1 MVEANPEQDND
12 QRLMNLFAPLI
23 ADKAAWEASF
33 TEEEKAKGAEF
44 EATLRT
50 DPEAAMAFQQEIND
64 TFAACDAN
72 NDGLLDRAE
81 FAAFVTASNQN
92 GVNRG
97 LKNRETTEE
106 FMDMVYPA
114 FNGFNEATDGV
125 SKGEILTILQYLNAH
140 MD

>member
-1 MVEANPEQDND
+1 MVDSRLLGLTAHID
-12 QRLMNLFAPLI
+12 QPRDREWLRGLNKKFCTDAAQTPHIAFKHIFA
-23 ADKAAWEASF
+23 
-33 TEEEKAKGAEF
+33 
-44 EATLRT
+44 
-50 DPEAAMAFQQEIND
+50 IND

-72 NDGLLDRAE
+72 DDGLLDRAE

-114 FNGFNEATDGV
+114 FNGFNEATEGV